1 MVSLQYGFGVT
12 ASQTF
17 VAVSIAQCFELLGSK
32 TARTGVP
39 RSPPLAKIV
48 GLGLPDFL
56 GVILCPLLTASDYFI
71 TVELVVL
78 AFRSAYAFVV
88 LCCPSL
94 PVLGYLFLV
103 YYLILSA
110 ASIRWGR
117 FALAF
122 SSWVYCSKCSRR
134 YFCARALTQTLHF
147 PQRPSRL
154 VAET

>member
-1 MVSLQYGFGVT
+1 VVSLQYGFGVT

-56 GVILCPLLTASDYFI
+56 AVILCPLLTASDYFI

-78 AFRSAYAFVV
+78 AFRSAYAFFV

-94 PVLGYLFLV
+94 LVLGYLFLV

-110 ASIRWGR
+110 RLDPMGQ
-117 FALAF
+117 
-122 SSWVYCSKCSRR
+122 V
-134 YFCARALTQTLHF
+134 
-147 PQRPSRL
+147 RPGVL
-154 VAET
+154 KLGVLL